1 MKNKSLFLIL
11 GLLLVFSLIL
21 MACGGSTPEE
31 TTAPESATEETGG
44 EEVAAPAEKAKVVIF
59 IGMGTGT
66 DPDQIA
72 AQEALAEEFNSSH
85 ADIEMEFLIVPNEE
99 APERFL
105 AMLSGGNA
113 PQLVGP
119 NGTSTISQFLDTWAD
134 ATPFIET
141 DNYDMSD
148 FYGPVLELNEFPG
161 KNVGLPLGI
170 YPSGPVHR
178 CFPTGTC
185 PDSPAGRRRPCRGRR
200 CRRSGS

>member
-1 MKNKSLFLIL
+1 
-11 GLLLVFSLIL
+11 
-21 MACGGSTPEE
+21 
-31 TTAPESATEETGG
+31 
-44 EEVAAPAEKAKVVIF
+44 
-59 IGMGTGT
+59 MGTGT

-170 YPSGPVHR
+170 YPS
-178 CFPTGTC
+178 FIFYNK
-185 PDSPAGRRRPCRGRR
+185 DLFDAAGLPIFHQGGENPLSVRL
-200 CRRSGS
+200 